1 MRTKFWI
8 KFWMVLTTSVAV
20 TTTATGAE
28 FPSKTITLV
37 APYSAGGNA
46 DATARLIAE
55 RLAEKSGRP
64 VVVENRPGAGTM
76 LAAEHV
82 ARSAPDGHTLLLTG
96 SSVVVAPTLNK
107 SDRYDPQKS
116 FEPIAG
122 IGFAQHILVVPASSP
137 AKNVKQLLEMVAK
150 EPGKRSYASV
160 GMGATNHL
168 EMELLQ
174 AMTGTQMIHVPYKGS
189 APALVDLLTGRVDM
203 MFDAYSSSKPY
214 IDAGKLR
221 VLGVSSAERAK
232 SMPEFPSVAE
242 MGVPGFNAVPWLG
255 IAAPAGTPKAI
266 ADKLNL
272 WIREVINEPATNQ
285 RLIGFG
291 MDPMMMDRPKF
302 AEFIDSNARTWLKI
316 IKDAKIDITKQ

>member
-1 MRTKFWI
+1 MHTEIWI
-8 KFWMVLTTSVAV
+8 KRLTALVMFAAMSVA
-20 TTTATGAE
+20 AAAE
-28 FPSKTITLV
+28 FPTKAITLV
-37 APYSAGGNA
+37 APYAAGGNA
-46 DATARLIAE
+46 DSTARLIAE
-55 RLAEKSGRP
+55 RLSEKSGQP

-76 LAAEHV
+76 LAAEYV
-82 ARSAPDGHTLLLTG
+82 AKAAPDGHTLLLTG
-96 SSVVVAPTLNK
+96 SSVVVAPTLNRN
-107 SDRYDPQKS
+107 DRYDPQKS

-122 IGFAQHILVVPASSP
+122 VGFAQHILVVPTSSP
-137 AKNVKQLLEMVAK
+137 AKNVKQLMEMVAK

-174 AMTGTQMIHVPYKGS
+174 SMTGTKMIHVPYKGS
-189 APALVDLLTGRVDM
+189 VPALVDLLTGRVDM

-232 SMPEFPSVAE
+232 SMPDFPPIAE

-255 IAAPAGTPKAI
+255 IAAPAGTPKAV
-266 ADKLNL
+266 ADKLNS
-272 WIREVINEPATNQ
+272 WIREAISEPATNQ
-285 RLIGFG
+285 RLISFG
-291 MDPMMMDRPKF
+291 MDPMLMDRPQF

-316 IKDAKIDITKQ
+316 IKDAQIDITK